1 MAGTL
6 LRRGLSLL
14 AHNEHLPCEMV
25 VQKRFPS
32 AELPAIFIKKC
43 PNCSRRRFREGLL
56 MERMDFRVT
65 WQGDWL
71 MAALDASSPNS
82 VFLPLYVNESQ

>member
-14 AHNEHLPCEMV
+14 AHNEHLPCEMAV
-25 VQKRFPS
+25 LKLFPYT
-32 AELPAIFIKKC
+32 ELPAIFIKKC
-43 PNCSRRRFREGLL
+43 PNCSQRRFGEEPLI
-56 MERMDFRVT
+56 ERVSFRVT

-71 MAALDASSPNS
+71 MA
-82 VFLPLYVNESQ
+82 PLAVLI